1 MKVKDLQQLLAQY
14 QGEAEIK
21 VYDRSRPRMPEID
34 IDFITT
40 IDCGSYVGVVINSP
54 DDSFPCNCGGRFHP
68 VEGEG
73 YVCDKCDLTRIFKP
87 T

>member
-1 MKVKDLQQLLAQY
+1 
-14 QGEAEIK
+14 
-21 VYDRSRPRMPEID
+21 MPEID

-40 IDCGSYVGVVINSP
+40 IDCGSYVGVVINSS

-73 YVCDKCDLTRIFKP
+73 YVCDNAI
-87 T
+87 